1 MSLTFYDCSTA
12 PSPRRARMVIAEKRA
27 PVETVEV
34 DLRSG
39 EQFSPDF
46 MAINPRCTVP
56 ALKLEDGATL
66 CENAAIVR
74 YLEEIFPDPP
84 LLGTSPIEKAR
95 VAEWVWRAEF
105 EGLTAIMEILRNTS
119 KAMVDRAMPGPDKVA
134 QIPELAERGRA
145 RGERFIEALDER
157 LGETPWL
164 GGETFSFADITA
176 FVFIEFAAWVK
187 LAPDEACTNLAQWRE
202 AVAARPSAGV

>member
-46 MAINPRCTVP
+46 TAINPRCTVP
-56 ALKLEDGATL
+56 VLKLEDGTTL
-66 CENAAIVR
+66 CDNASIVR
-74 YLEEIFPDPP
+74 YLEEVFPDPP
-84 LLGTSPIEKAR
+84 LLGTTPVEKAR

-119 KAMVDRAMPGPDKVA
+119 KAMADRALPGPDKVA

-145 RGERFIEALDER
+145 RGERFIEALDQR
-157 LGETPWL
+157 LAETPWL

-176 FVFIEFAAWVK
+176 YVFIEFAAWVK
-187 LAPDEACTNLAQWRE
+187 LVPDESRTNLAQWRE
-202 AVAARPSAGV
+202 AVAARPSAAV

>member
-46 MAINPRCTVP
+46 TAINPRCTVP
-56 ALKLEDGATL
+56 VLKLEDGTTL
-66 CENAAIVR
+66 CDNASIVR
-74 YLEEIFPDPP
+74 YLEEVFPDPP
-84 LLGTSPIEKAR
+84 LLGTTPVEKAR

-119 KAMVDRAMPGPDKVA
+119 KALVDRAMPGPDKVA

-145 RGERFIEALDER
+145 RGERFIEALDQR
-157 LGETPWL
+157 LAETPWL

-176 FVFIEFAAWVK
+176 YVFIEFAAWVK
-187 LAPDEACTNLAQWRE
+187 LVPDESRTNLAQWRE
-202 AVAARPSAGV
+202 AVAARPSAAV